1 MLTTDSLQDKIA
13 LVTGASRG
21 IGRAIAYQLA
31 SQGAVVFATST
42 TQQGADKTSQYFEEQ
57 GLPVYGCQ
65 VDVTDPDAV
74 KALVQRIKKENK
86 PIDVLVNNAAMNRD
100 NLFLRMKQS
109 EWSQVVDTNLNAVF
123 NVTQQCVRDMLK
135 QRWGRIIN
143 IGSVVGST
151 GNPGQANYSAA
162 KSGLLGLTKSV
173 AHEVAERYITANVV
187 APGFIDTDMT
197 QSLSEDKRQMIL
209 DAVPMARIGKPEEVA
224 HCVGFLASPMADYIT
239 GQTFHV
245 NGGLLMD

>member
-1 MLTTDSLQDKIA
+1 MLTANSLQDKIA

-21 IGRAIAYQLA
+21 IGRAIAQQLA
-31 SQGAVVFATST
+31 QQGAVVYATST
-42 TQQGADKTSQYFEEQ
+42 SQEGAQRITDHFQEQ
-57 GLPVYGCQ
+57 GQAVYGYQ
-65 VDVTDPDAV
+65 LDVTDADSV
-74 KALVQRIKKENK
+74 KQLLQMIKKERQ
-86 PIDVLVNNAAMNRD
+86 PVEIVVNNAAINRD
-100 NLFLRMKQS
+100 NLMMRMKNQ
-109 EWSQVVDTNLNAVF
+109 EWTDVIDTNLNAVF
-123 NVTQQCVRDMLK
+123 NVMQLSMRDMVK

-151 GNPGQANYSAA
+151 GNAGQANYAAA
-162 KSGLLGLTKSV
+162 KSGLQGLTKSF
-173 AHEVAERYITANVV
+173 AHEVATRHITANVV

-197 QSLSEDKRQMIL
+197 QALNDEQRQMIL

-224 HCVGFLASPMADYIT
+224 SCVGFLATPMAEYVT

>member
-1 MLTTDSLQDKIA
+1 MLNADDLQGKVA

-21 IGRAIAYQLA
+21 IGQAIASQLA
-31 SQGAVVFATST
+31 SQGATVFATST
-42 TQQGADKTSQYFEEQ
+42 SEQGAQQINQYFTENN
-57 GLPVYGCQ
+57 LAVYGRQ
-65 VDVTDPDAV
+65 LDINDQASV
-74 KALVQRIKKENK
+74 KSLIQSIKKDNK
-86 PIDVLVNNAAMNRD
+86 PVEILVNNAAINRD
-100 NLFLRMKQS
+100 NLFLRMKQD
-109 EWSQVVDTNLNAVF
+109 EWTQVIDTNLNAVF

-173 AHEVAERYITANVV
+173 AHEVASRHITANVV

-197 QSLSEDKRQMIL
+197 QALSDEQRQMIL
-209 DAVPMARIGKPEEVA
+209 DAVPMSRVGKPEEVA
-224 HCVGFLASPMADYIT
+224 NCVGFLASPMADYVT

-245 NGGLLMD
+245 NGGLLMA